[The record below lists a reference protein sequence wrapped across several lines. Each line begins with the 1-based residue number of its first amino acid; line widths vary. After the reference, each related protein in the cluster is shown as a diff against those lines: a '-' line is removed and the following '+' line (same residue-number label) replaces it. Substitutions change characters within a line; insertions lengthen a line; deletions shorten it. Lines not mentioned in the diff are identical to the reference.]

1 MIVGYA
7 RVSTSDQNLDA
18 QLAELDAH
26 GCKRI
31 FTDKATG
38 SNTARA
44 GLTDMLEFV
53 REGDTLVVVRL
64 DRFARS
70 LSDLYA
76 MLERLT
82 RQGVAFHCLRQS
94 IDTST
99 STGKLT
105 LAILGAV
112 AEFENDLRRERQR
125 EGIAR
130 AKERGIYKGRKR
142 TIEAREVLRL
152 RDDGV
157 TPSGISKALGISR
170 TSVYR
175 TLASANETTSWTFAS
190 GKIEQLAVSE

>member
-7 RVSTSDQNLDA
+7 RVSTSDQNLDV
-18 QLAELDAH
+18 QLAELEAH
-26 GCKRI
+26 GCERI

-38 SNTARA
+38 TNTARA
-44 GLTDMLEFV
+44 GLFEMLDFV
-53 REGDTLVVVRL
+53 RDGDTLVVVRL

-70 LSDLYA
+70 RSDLYA

-130 AKERGIYKGRKR
+130 AKERGVYKGRQR
-142 TIEAREVLRL
+142 TVNTAEVFRL
-152 RDDGV
+152 LAEGLK
-157 TPSGISKALGISR
+157 PSMVAQKLGISR

-175 TLASANETTSWTFAS
+175 AIA
-190 GKIEQLAVSE
+190 

>member
-7 RVSTSDQNLDA
+7 RVSTSDQNLDV
-18 QLAELDAH
+18 QLAELEAH
-26 GCKRI
+26 GCERI

-38 SNTARA
+38 TNTARA
-44 GLTDMLEFV
+44 GLSEMLEFV
-53 REGDTLVVVRL
+53 REGDTVVVIRL

-70 LSDLYA
+70 LSNLYA
-76 MLERLT
+76 MLERMTL
-82 RQGVAFHCLRQS
+82 QGVDFHCLRQS

-130 AKERGIYKGRKR
+130 AKERGVYKGRKR
-142 TIEAREVLRL
+142 IVDEEEVRRL
-152 RDDGV
+152 HGE
-157 TPSGISKALGISR
+157 GIKPTGIAATLGISR

-175 TLASANETTSWTFAS
+175 ALA
-190 GKIEQLAVSE
+190 

>member
-7 RVSTSDQNLDA
+7 RVSTSGQSLDV
-18 QLAELDAH
+18 QIAELKAH
-26 GCKRI
+26 GCERI
-31 FTDKATG
+31 FTDKASGT
-38 SNTARA
+38 NTARV
-44 GLTDMLEFV
+44 GLGEVLDFV
-53 REGDTLVVVRL
+53 RDGDTLVVVRL

-76 MLERLT
+76 MLERMT
-82 RQGVAFHCLRQS
+82 RQGVAFYCLRQS

-130 AKERGIYKGRKR
+130 AKERGVYKGRKR
-142 TIEAREVLRL
+142 TVCSEEVRRL
-152 RDDGV
+152 RSEG
-157 TPSGISKALGISR
+157 TSPTAIASALGISR

-175 TLASANETTSWTFAS
+175 ALAC
-190 GKIEQLAVSE
+190 

>member
-1 MIVGYA
+1 MVVGYA
-7 RVSTSDQNLDA
+7 RVSTSDQNLDV
-18 QLAELDAH
+18 QLAELKAH
-26 GCKRI
+26 GCERI

-38 SNTARA
+38 TNTARV
-44 GLTDMLEFV
+44 GLSDMLEFV

-70 LSDLYA
+70 LTDLYA
-76 MLERLT
+76 MLQRLT
-82 RQGVAFHCLRQS
+82 GQGIAFHCLRQS

-125 EGIAR
+125 DGIAR
-130 AKERGIYKGRKR
+130 AKERGVYKGRKR
-142 TIEAREVLRL
+142 TVDAAEVARLLGE
-152 RDDGV
+152 GMK
-157 TPSGISKALGISR
+157 PSSVALALGISR

-175 TLASANETTSWTFAS
+175 ALP
-190 GKIEQLAVSE
+190 

>member
-7 RVSTSDQNLDA
+7 RVSTSDQSLDV
-18 QLAELDAH
+18 QIAELEAH
-26 GCKRI
+26 GCERI
-31 FTDKATG
+31 FTDKASGT
-38 SNTARA
+38 NTARE
-44 GLTDMLEFV
+44 GLSEVLDFV

-70 LSDLYA
+70 MSDLYA

-130 AKERGIYKGRKR
+130 AKERGVYKGRKR
-142 TIEAREVLRL
+142 TVDAAEVLRL
-152 RDDGV
+152 HGEGMAP
-157 TPSGISKALGISR
+157 TSIAGLLGISR

-175 TLASANETTSWTFAS
+175 AMS
-190 GKIEQLAVSE
+190 GS

>member
-7 RVSTSDQNLDA
+7 RVSTSDQTLDL
-18 QLAELDAH
+18 QIAELMAH
-26 GCKRI
+26 GCERI
-31 FTDKATG
+31 FTDKASGT
-38 SNTARA
+38 STARA
-44 GLTDMLEFV
+44 GLTEMMEFV
-53 REGDTLVVVRL
+53 RQGDTLVVVRL

-82 RQGVAFHCLRQS
+82 QKAVAFHCLRQS

-130 AKERGIYKGRKR
+130 AKERGVYKGRKR
-142 TIEAREVLRL
+142 TVCTEKVRQLHSEGARP
-152 RDDGV
+152 
-157 TPSGISKALGISR
+157 TAIASALGISR

-175 TLASANETTSWTFAS
+175 ALAC
-190 GKIEQLAVSE
+190 

>member
-7 RVSTSDQNLDA
+7 RVSTTNQNLEV
-18 QLAELDAH
+18 QLDELKAH
-26 GCKRI
+26 GCERV

-38 SNTARA
+38 TNTARL
-44 GLTDMLEFV
+44 GLTDMMEFV
-53 REGDTLVVVRL
+53 RDGDTLVVTRL

-76 MLERLT
+76 LLERLT
-82 RQGVAFHCLRQS
+82 GRGVAFHCLRQS

-125 EGIAR
+125 DGIDKAKAR
-130 AKERGIYKGRKR
+130 GAYRGRKAKVDAALIGER
-142 TIEAREVLRL
+142 LASGLRPAEVAASLDVSRQTVYRHMRAL
-152 RDDGV
+152 PQHAVV
-157 TPSGISKALGISR
+157 TPSGG
-170 TSVYR
+170 
-175 TLASANETTSWTFAS
+175 
-190 GKIEQLAVSE
+190 

>member
-7 RVSTSDQNLDA
+7 RVSTSDQNLDV
-18 QLAELDAH
+18 QMAELKAH
-26 GCKRI
+26 GCERV
-31 FTDKATG
+31 FQDKATG
-38 SNTARA
+38 TNTARS
-44 GLTDMLEFV
+44 GLSELLEFV

-82 RQGVAFHCLRQS
+82 QQGVAFHCLRQS

-125 EGIAR
+125 DGIAR
-130 AKERGIYKGRKR
+130 AKEQGIYKGRKR
-142 TIEAREVLRL
+142 TVDAAEVGRL
-152 RDDGV
+152 IGEGLG
-157 TPSGISKALGISR
+157 PSGVAKALGISR

-175 TLASANETTSWTFAS
+175 ALA
-190 GKIEQLAVSE
+190 

>member
-18 QLAELDAH
+18 QLAELETH
-26 GCKRI
+26 GCERI

-38 SNTARA
+38 SSTARA
-44 GLTDMLEFV
+44 GLADLLEFV

-76 MLERLT
+76 LLERLT

-99 STGKLT
+99 SAGKLT

-125 EGIAR
+125 EGIER
-130 AKERGIYKGRKR
+130 AKKRGVYKGRKR
-142 TIEAREVLRL
+142 TVDAGEVCRLHREGARP
-152 RDDGV
+152 
-157 TPSGISKALGISR
+157 TSIAKTLGISR

-175 TLASANETTSWTFAS
+175 ALA
-190 GKIEQLAVSE
+190 

>member
-7 RVSTSDQNLDA
+7 RVSTSDQNLDV
-18 QLAELDAH
+18 QLTELEAY

-38 SNTARA
+38 TNTARA
-44 GLTDMLEFV
+44 GLADMLEFV
-53 REGDTLVVVRL
+53 RDGDTLVVVRL

-130 AKERGIYKGRKR
+130 AKERGVYKGRKR
-142 TIEAREVLRL
+142 TVDTREVLRMH
-152 RDDGV
+152 DEGAKP
-157 TPSGISKALGISR
+157 TAIANALGISR

-175 TLASANETTSWTFAS
+175 AL
-190 GKIEQLAVSE
+190 GC

>member
-7 RVSTSDQNLDA
+7 RVSTSEQNLDA
-18 QLAELDAH
+18 QLAELEAY
-26 GCKRI
+26 GCERI

-38 SNTARA
+38 TNTARA
-44 GLTDMLEFV
+44 GLYDLFEFV

-70 LSDLYA
+70 LTDLYA
-76 MLERLT
+76 MLEQLT
-82 RQGVAFHCLRQS
+82 GKQVGFHCLRQS

-130 AKERGIYKGRKR
+130 AKERGVYRGRKR
-142 TIEAREVLRL
+142 TVNAVEVRRL
-152 RDDGV
+152 LGE
-157 TPSGISKALGISR
+157 GIQPTRVADMLGISR

-175 TLASANETTSWTFAS
+175 AIAENAPNEQERR
-190 GKIEQLAVSE
+190 GLAVTSSDIPA

>member
-7 RVSTSDQNLDA
+7 RVSTSDQNLDV
-18 QLAELDAH
+18 QLAELRAH
-26 GCKRI
+26 GCERI

-38 SNTARA
+38 TNTARA
-44 GLTDMLEFV
+44 GLSDMLEFV

-130 AKERGIYKGRKR
+130 AKERGVYKGRKR
-142 TIEAREVLRL
+142 TVDAGEVRRL
-152 RDDGV
+152 HSEGA
-157 TPSGISKALGISR
+157 TPTSIAAALGISR

-175 TLASANETTSWTFAS
+175 AMA
-190 GKIEQLAVSE
+190 

>member
-7 RVSTSDQNLDA
+7 RVSTTDQNLDA
-18 QLAELDAH
+18 QLDELNAH
-26 GCKRI
+26 GCERI

-38 SNTARA
+38 TNTARA
-44 GLTDMLEFV
+44 GLTDMMEFV
-53 REGDTLVVVRL
+53 RDGDTLVVTRL

-76 MLERLT
+76 LLERLT
-82 RQGVAFHCLRQS
+82 GRGVAFHCLRQS
-94 IDTST
+94 IDTAT

-125 EGIAR
+125 DGIEKAKARGVYQGRRVTIDYNVVRRLADDGLSAGAIAR
-130 AKERGIYKGRKR
+130 QLDI
-142 TIEAREVLRL
+142 T
-152 RDDGV
+152 
-157 TPSGISKALGISR
+157 R

-175 TLASANETTSWTFAS
+175 IIGTFA
-190 GKIEQLAVSE
+190 